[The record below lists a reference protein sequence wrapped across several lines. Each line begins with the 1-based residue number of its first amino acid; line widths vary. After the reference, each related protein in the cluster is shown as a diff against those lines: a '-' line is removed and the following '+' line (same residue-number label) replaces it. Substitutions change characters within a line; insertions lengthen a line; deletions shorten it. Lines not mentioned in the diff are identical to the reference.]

1 MRKASSSVPRTP
13 LNAKT
18 PTCGGFVNA
27 AERIRTSTDHT
38 VHKALNL
45 GHLGLVGCDPASRRL
60 FGSPVTLHF
69 RSVWSPNWSPTGAIS
84 ADRGCRRDGGQ
95 GARTL
100 LGPSSRRG
108 VQKAP
113 AKSWPEDSRPGQMT
127 RSAPVHETG
136 SEIFVVVCHAFTID
150 SVRAEAAPYSKQV
163 E

>member
-1 MRKASSSVPRTP
+1 
-13 LNAKT
+13 
-18 PTCGGFVNA
+18 
-27 AERIRTSTDHT
+27 
-38 VHKALNL
+38 
-45 GHLGLVGCDPASRRL
+45 
-60 FGSPVTLHF
+60 
-69 RSVWSPNWSPTGAIS
+69 
-84 ADRGCRRDGGQ
+84 
-95 GARTL
+95 